1 MEFNKSHLITQQIV
15 GVLNDFI
22 KRLVEFKHYQKF
34 LFEEL
39 DNKFLTK
46 EELVEM
52 TNKFFQ
58 EFNDITKTKFSRFSV
73 ASDIA
78 EKVDSYSSVFV
89 FNVKYYQERGDK
101 NPEFKLEYENAI
113 QRKISDVNT
122 NLTKEIEEI
131 VNDFK
136 NLCYVYKKDLN
147 QNNKAEELK
156 EIERAIKN
164 IKEYYNNSLT
174 IDKTLN
180 GIEIDTLVRK
190 TIERFI
196 KDYPCRIDEEQGA
209 ITLSQCKIFSLSKV
223 FDEFIFKIFK
233 DSNET
238 PTLESFRTIFR
249 EMLSILS
256 LEKEEIQK

>member
-1 MEFNKSHLITQQIV
+1 MEINKTHLITEQIV

-46 EELVEM
+46 EEVVEM
-52 TNKFFQ
+52 TNKFFK
-58 EFNDITKTKFSRFSV
+58 EFNDLTKTKFSRFSV

-89 FNVKYYQERGDK
+89 FDVKYYQERGDK

-113 QRKISDVNT
+113 QRKISDVNA

-131 VNDFK
+131 VDDFK
-136 NLCYVYKKDLN
+136 NLCSVYKKDLN

-156 EIERAIKN
+156 EIEKAFKN

-196 KDYPCRIDEEQGA
+196 KDYTCRIEEEQGA
-209 ITLSQCKIFSLSKV
+209 ITLSQCKILRLSKV
-223 FDEFIFKIFK
+223 FDEFVFKIFK

-256 LEKEEIQK
+256 LGKEELEK